1 MSDASPSKVGGNG
14 KDSKIWRL
22 FRGKKVKESPPP
34 NTESVER
41 RSKAID
47 EQIEDLRARD
57 QEIHNNL
64 LEDAK
69 QAIRRF
75 RCANL
80 RIKRMNGGL
89 TQEEEAELAQE
100 C

>member
-22 FRGKKVKESPPP
+22 FKGKKVKESPPP
-34 NTESVER
+34 DTESVER

-57 QEIHNNL
+57 QETHDGVIG
-64 LEDAK
+64 DVK
-69 QAIRRF
+69 QAIKRF

-89 TQEEEAELAQE
+89 TQEEEAELAKE